1 MKIDQNTSE
10 LIKALNHIAEEIA
23 GLCEAVAII
32 QEKLPPRPA
41 WE

>member
-1 MKIDQNTSE
+1 MKIGQNTVE

-23 GLCEAVAII
+23 RLREVVAFI

-41 WE
+41 GE